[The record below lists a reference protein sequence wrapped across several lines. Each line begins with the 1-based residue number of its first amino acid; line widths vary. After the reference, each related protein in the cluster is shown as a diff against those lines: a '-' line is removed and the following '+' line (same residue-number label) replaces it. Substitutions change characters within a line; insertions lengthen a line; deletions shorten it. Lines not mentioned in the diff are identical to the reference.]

1 MKDQAEGGFGRF
13 SKEDAELL
21 QKEVLH
27 RGFVALE
34 RHRARHRLFAGGW
47 GEAEREIVLQKQSA
61 TVLPYAPWQ
70 DKVVLIEQFRLPALL
85 AGFPP
90 WQIEVV
96 AGLIDQEGETAA
108 EVAQRETREEA
119 GLEITALEP
128 VASLLSSPGLSSEII
143 NHFIGRTE
151 AGSGEGLYG
160 LAQEQEDIRAQSL
173 PFEQAWAWLEAGRIT
188 NAPAWICLTWL
199 KLQRERLREEWR

>member
-1 MKDQAEGGFGRF
+1 M
-13 SKEDAELL
+13 
-21 QKEVLH
+21 
-27 RGFVALE
+27 
-34 RHRARHRLFAGGW
+34 
-47 GEAEREIVLQKQSA
+47 
-61 TVLPYAPWQ
+61 
-70 DKVVLIEQFRLPALL
+70 LIEQFRLPALL

>member
-1 MKDQAEGGFGRF
+1 MTDKVSGFGRF
-13 SKEDAELL
+13 SLEDAELL
-21 QKEVLH
+21 DKDLIH

-61 TVLPYAPWQ
+61 TVLPYDPWQ

-96 AGLIDQEGETAA
+96 AGLI
-108 EVAQRETREEA
+108 
-119 GLEITALEP
+119 
-128 VASLLSSPGLSSEII
+128 
-143 NHFIGRTE
+143 
-151 AGSGEGLYG
+151 
-160 LAQEQEDIRAQSL
+160 EDRKSVV
-173 PFEQAWAWLEAGRIT
+173 
-188 NAPAWICLTWL
+188 
-199 KLQRERLREEWR
+199 